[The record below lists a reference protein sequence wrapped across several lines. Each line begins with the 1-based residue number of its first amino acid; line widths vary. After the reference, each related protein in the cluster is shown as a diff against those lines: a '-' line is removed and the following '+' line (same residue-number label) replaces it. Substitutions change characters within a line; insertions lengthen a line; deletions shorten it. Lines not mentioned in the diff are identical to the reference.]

1 MAEGSGQSTTPN
13 QADDIKQRTS
23 NLKNFL
29 EELKHFIRYADR
41 MNVFASYLG
50 YVPMLP
56 ASESLALHPIPRS
69 IHADHDGTTEGQ
81 VQHINPVAT
90 GRQLYLCGWEK
101 MNVYKCFG
109 GTE

>member
-50 YVPMLP
+50 YVSMLP

-69 IHADHDGTTEGQ
+69 IMRIMTEQ
-81 VQHINPVAT
+81 PKARFNTSIPLPPVVSYTFAV
-90 GRQLYLCGWEK
+90 GRK
-101 MNVYKCFG
+101 
-109 GTE
+109 